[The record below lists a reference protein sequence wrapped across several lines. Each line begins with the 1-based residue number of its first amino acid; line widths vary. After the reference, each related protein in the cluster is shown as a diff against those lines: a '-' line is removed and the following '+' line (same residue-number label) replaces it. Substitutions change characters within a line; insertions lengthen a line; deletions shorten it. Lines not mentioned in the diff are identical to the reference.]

1 MIPIRNWT
9 TGAADGELLRY
20 ELRDIAE
27 TDSFVAAAK
36 GCLAELQPL
45 LERSDRSTIIKE
57 LGRLSAGTKTRKEDP
72 VDGSMRAAVF
82 MDCLA
87 PYPADVVIWA
97 CRNWLES
104 EVFFPSYA
112 ELRQLCERRVK
123 RRRMLAAFCLTAV
136 R

>member
-1 MIPIRNWT
+1 M
-9 TGAADGELLRY
+9 
-20 ELRDIAE
+20 AE
-27 TDSFVAAAK
+27 TTQFATAARQ
-36 GCLAELQPL
+36 CLAELQPL
-45 LERSDRSTIIKE
+45 LEPAPREVCAKAII
-57 LGRLSAGTKTRKEDP
+57 SVQAGCKVKKEDEAS
-72 VDGSMRAAVF
+72 GAMRGALF

-123 RRRMLAAFCLTAV
+123 RRRMLAAFCASAAGLG